1 MQFSADTWPG
11 KRRRNFLTYSLP
23 FQRDSGQFA
32 RHLPSPC
39 YFATPC
45 PAFYLNFHPRFPL
58 FLSRTTIYNIF
69 PRLPP
74 ANPLVSRNNNAQRVT
89 KIFRFRATGNGSHV
103 RLFRAPFSSF
113 DITRVGSWI
122 VHLFLLFLMRDRIGN
137 FYRKKCNWECRIT
150 YFNL

>member
-1 MQFSADTWPG
+1 MAGQTAQKLFDVFFAIPARLGTICATPTLAVL
-11 KRRRNFLTYSLP
+11 F
-23 FQRDSGQFA
+23 RDSVSRVLSQF
-32 RHLPSPC
+32 PSPFPSLSFAHHHLQ
-39 YFATPC
+39 YFPS
-45 PAFYLNFHPRFPL
+45 PPL
-58 FLSRTTIYNIF
+58 
-69 PRLPP
+69 

-137 FYRKKCNWECRIT
+137 FYRKKCN
-150 YFNL
+150 

>member
-1 MQFSADTWPG
+1 MAGQTAQKLFDVFFAIPARLGTICATPTLAVL
-11 KRRRNFLTYSLP
+11 F
-23 FQRDSGQFA
+23 RDSVSRVLSQF
-32 RHLPSPC
+32 PSPFPSLSFAHHHLQ
-39 YFATPC
+39 YFPSPPPC
-45 PAFYLNFHPRFPL
+45 K
-58 FLSRTTIYNIF
+58 
-69 PRLPP
+69 
-74 ANPLVSRNNNAQRVT
+74 PLVSRNNNAQRVT